1 MDRNIDTAK
10 RGKPQPPVHAHSWI
24 WLVTVVVAISTFAN
38 VID

>member
-1 MDRNIDTAK
+1 MDRNTHDTRRKNPA
-10 RGKPQPPVHAHSWI
+10 PQAHAHSWI

>member
-1 MDRNIDTAK
+1 MDRNTGDTK
-10 RGKPQPPVHAHSWI
+10 RKNPGSPAHAHSWI